1 VASTGDVLDA
11 DLDGASSATDAGA
24 AERYERRVR
33 TAVGERLAGTTSTA
47 AWEDDRA
54 DSHHPRLRGEER
66 HRRRSAVG
74 DDRGD
79 SEHERGREHER
90 HTEDAVRDVRGV
102 RVGDDDNANE
112 PERDTECGG
121 GGELLVGGDETR
133 ERGRHD
139 GDETQQNGGDAA
151 RDVPLAGEEKRVMGS
166 DNERTADEH
175 VDIVVPSPGRK
186 SAPEARAAANSSA
199 AATSKRTAANGTA
212 GRSARPTSV
221 AMNAV
226 PRPHTAARS
235 GRLSGSDSFTRKS
248 PTDCEICV
256 EPHWLSERQG
266 SISNTETPTRNYW

>member
-1 VASTGDVLDA
+1 VARNGIDGDRLWVTTAATANTSADASTSD
-11 DLDGASSATDAGA
+11 T
-24 AERYERRVR
+24 
-33 TAVGERLAGTTSTA
+33 
-47 AWEDDRA
+47 
-54 DSHHPRLRGEER
+54 
-66 HRRRSAVG
+66 
-74 DDRGD
+74 
-79 SEHERGREHER
+79 
-90 HTEDAVRDVRGV
+90 TEDAVRDVRGV

-186 SAPEARAAANSSA
+186 SAPEERRQQTAARRRRRSA
-199 AATSKRTAANGTA
+199 RRRTAPREG
-212 GRSARPTSV
+212 ARPTSV

-266 SISNTETPTRNYW
+266 PFRIQKPHSQLLVALFVPRKGAGRSGRGRPAR